1 MLSYRS
7 TSVLIASLAMMF
19 LGAAASADEKI
30 PSGTVEIDEVEVA
43 FLLSGNLG
51 GGKLEYKGKAY
62 RFQIGGLG
70 VGGIGASS
78 IDANGEVY
86 NLKNAADFGGAYGEA
101 RTGAVVGDKSTGDL
115 WLENPK
121 GVVLRLKAKRDGV
134 MLTLGADAIVVK
146 MEKMDLKERERVEL
160 TR

>member
-1 MLSYRS
+1 MSS
-7 TSVLIASLAMMF
+7 TRGVATLTAALAMMF
-19 LGAAASADEKI
+19 FGLAASAGEKV
-30 PSGTVEIDEVEVA
+30 PSGTVQIDEVEVA

-51 GGKLEYKGKAY
+51 GGKLEYRGKEY

-78 IDANGEVY
+78 IDADGEVF
-86 NLKNAADFGGAYGEA
+86 NLKNAADFAGAYGEA
-101 RTGAVVGDKSTGDL
+101 RAGAVIGDKSKGDL

-121 GVVLRLKAKRDGV
+121 GVVLRLKAKREGV

-146 MEKMDLKERERVEL
+146 MEK
-160 TR
+160 